1 MLIREIRYHFT
12 DPQTLMDR
20 SKRISKLLEIERN
33 PKKRRKLINEGFD
46 VLKVIVRKKRDD
58 RELMGYV
65 KEVIDSLI
73 VEHF

>member
-33 PKKRRKLINEGFD
+33 PKKRRKLIDEGFD

-65 KEVIDSLI
+65 KETIDSLI